1 MKLGQQGTR
10 IGITI
15 GTTALTAVARRGD
28 AARVISVPL
37 LYENDDVA
45 AALPGALEDVRMRI
59 ESELGAVSTGAAAH
73 VVLLPPLAETRLLT
87 LPPLRRAEAEAVVR
101 RDAGRYFVGVPSP
114 RIVAVRQPARSAVAA
129 PVQAAAAGAVLVEAV
144 RAAVSAAGW
153 RAASV
158 TPAHA
163 AWLAAATD
171 RATPDALIAI
181 DGDTAHIVRIIK
193 GTAQSL
199 RRLPAAATAEIV
211 HALEEMQ
218 VASGARIAVFGDA
231 PARDAVTRALGV
243 AGFTA
248 TGLNASAAEAAA
260 RYADDGAMPLVPLT
274 MLAER
279 RDQEKRIALRLAV
292 AAVVLVVAA
301 AALELWGA
309 SRQLDAVRARRAEIR
324 ADVAPLLML
333 RDSIESLDAGVA
345 QLDALARTT
354 PRWTGALFDIAV
366 LLPPEAYLTR
376 LYATGDTLVIDAEGA
391 RAGTA
396 LQALRGAGSL
406 RDARLLGAIERE
418 LADGSTSIERFRLSA
433 RLAGANPARLAR
445 ADTTRSAAVPR

>member
-10 IGITI
+10 IGISI

-45 AALPGALEDVRMRI
+45 AALPGALEDVRTRI
-59 ESELGAVSTGAAAH
+59 EAELGAVSTGAVTH

-101 RDAGRYFVGVPSP
+101 RDAGRYFVGVPTP
-114 RIVAVRQPARSAVAA
+114 RIVAVRQPSRSAASA
-129 PVQAAAAGAVLVEAV
+129 PVQSAAAGAVLVEAV
-144 RAAVSAAGW
+144 RAAVAAVGW
-153 RAASV
+153 RVVSV
-158 TPAHA
+158 VPAHA

-171 RATPDALIAI
+171 RASPDALIAI
-181 DGDTAHIVRIIK
+181 DGDTAHIVRLTK
-193 GTAQSL
+193 GSAQSL
-199 RRLPAAATAEIV
+199 RRLPAAATTEIV
-211 HALEEMQ
+211 HALREMQ
-218 VASGARIAVFGDA
+218 IPTGRSIAVFGDA
-231 PARDAVTRALGV
+231 SARDAMNRALGV
-243 AGFTA
+243 AGFVV
-248 TGLNASAAEAAA
+248 TGLTASAAEAAA
-260 RYADDGAMPLVPLT
+260 RYADAAAMPLIPLT

-279 RDQEKRIALRLAV
+279 RDQEKRIAVRLAV
-292 AAVVLVVAA
+292 AAVIMLVAA
-301 AALELWGA
+301 AALELWGT
-309 SRQLDAVRARRAEIR
+309 SRQLDAVRARRADIR

-354 PRWTGALFDIAV
+354 PRWTGALFDIAL
-366 LLPPEAYLTR
+366 LLPPETYLTR
-376 LYATGDTLVIDAEGA
+376 LYGTGDTLVIDAEGA

-406 RDARLLGAIERE
+406 RDARLQGAIERE
-418 LADGSTSIERFRLSA
+418 LADGSTTVERFRLSA
-433 RLAGANPARLAR
+433 RLAGANPDVLAR
-445 ADTTRSAAVPR
+445 ADSTRSAAVRR